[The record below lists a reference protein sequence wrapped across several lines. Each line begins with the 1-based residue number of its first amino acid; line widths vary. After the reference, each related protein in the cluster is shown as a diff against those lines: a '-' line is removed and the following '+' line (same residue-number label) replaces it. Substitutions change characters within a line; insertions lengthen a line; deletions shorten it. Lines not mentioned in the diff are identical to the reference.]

1 MRFPVVYL
9 SSHQVGLRSANHATE
24 RTMEELRDKLSN
36 LVERI
41 GGIMVRL

>member
-1 MRFPVVYL
+1 MVSLGP
-9 SSHQVGLRSANHATE
+9 TE
-24 RTMEELRDKLSN
+24 YAMERIMEELRDKLAN

>member
-1 MRFPVVYL
+1 M
-9 SSHQVGLRSANHATE
+9 E
-24 RTMEELRDKLSN
+24 RIMEELRDQLAN